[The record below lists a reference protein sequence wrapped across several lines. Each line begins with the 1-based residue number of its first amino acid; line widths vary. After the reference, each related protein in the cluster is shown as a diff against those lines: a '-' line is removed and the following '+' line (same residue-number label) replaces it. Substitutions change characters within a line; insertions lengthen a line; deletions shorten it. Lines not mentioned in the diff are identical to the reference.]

1 MDLSKYNVRSI
12 FSSAIGILILS
23 LGISINKGSVL
34 GMDTYTG
41 MNTTVADY
49 FNMSLGNYQLVLNVI
64 LLLSMFVFG
73 RYLLGLGTV
82 LNMVLVGYLV
92 EFFIK
97 MFDGTVLSFDVEK
110 SLVVRLLL
118 LVVGTLILCL
128 GASLYMTADL
138 GVAPYDALSIMMS
151 DHIEKLPFSVAR
163 IITDV
168 ICVIVGL
175 IFGTFLGSYPF
186 GTIIGL
192 GTVLT
197 AFGTGPFIDFF
208 NKTISAWI
216 VGKKQIE
223 GGNYENSEV

>member
-1 MDLSKYNVRSI
+1 MDFSKYNIRSI
-12 FSSAIGILILS
+12 LSSAIGVIILS

-49 FNMSLGNYQLVLNVI
+49 FKLSLGNYQLILNII
-64 LLLSMFVFG
+64 LLLSMFLFG

-82 LNMVLVGYLV
+82 LNMVFVGYLV
-92 EFFIK
+92 DFFLK

-110 SLVVRLLL
+110 PMWVRVVLLL
-118 LVVGTLILCL
+118 VGTLILCL

-138 GVAPYDALSIMMS
+138 GVAPYDALAIMIS
-151 DHIEKLPFSVAR
+151 DHSKKISFSVAR
-163 IITDV
+163 ITTDV

-175 IFGTFLGSYPF
+175 IFGTVLGPYPF
-186 GTIIGL
+186 GAIIGI

-216 VGKKQIE
+216 VGNKSKE
-223 GGNYENSEV
+223 A

>member
-1 MDLSKYNVRSI
+1 MDLSKYNVRSV
-12 FSSAIGILILS
+12 FSSALGIIILS

-41 MNTTVADY
+41 MNTTVSTY
-49 FNMSLGNYQLVLNVI
+49 FNMSLGNYQLILNVI

-82 LNMVLVGYLV
+82 LNMVFVGYLV
-92 EFFIK
+92 DFFLK
-97 MFDGTVLSFDVEK
+97 QFDNTILSFEVEK
-110 SLVVRLLL
+110 SIWIRLIL
-118 LVVGTLILCL
+118 LVIGTLILCL

-138 GVAPYDALSIMMS
+138 GVAPYDALAIMIS
-151 DHIEKLPFSVAR
+151 DHFEKIPFSLAR
-163 IITDV
+163 IGTDV

-175 IFGTFLGSYPF
+175 IFGTVLGNYAF

-216 VGKKQIE
+216 VGNKSE
-223 GGNYENSEV
+223 GAEK

>member
-1 MDLSKYNVRSI
+1 MNLNKYNFRSI
-12 FSSAIGILILS
+12 FSSALGIIILS

-49 FNMSLGNYQLVLNVI
+49 FNMSLGNFQLILNVI

-82 LNMVLVGYLV
+82 LNMVFVGYLV
-92 EFFIK
+92 DFFLK
-97 MFDGTVLSFDVEK
+97 MFDGTILSFDVEK
-110 SLVVRLLL
+110 SLWIRFLL
-118 LVVGTLILCL
+118 LVIGTIILCL

-138 GVAPYDALSIMMS
+138 GVAPYDALAIMMS
-151 DHIEKLPFSVAR
+151 DHIEKLSFSVAR

-168 ICVIVGL
+168 VCVIVGL
-175 IFGTFLGSYPF
+175 IFGTVLGSYPF
-186 GTIIGL
+186 GTIIGI

-197 AFGTGPFIDFF
+197 AFGTGPFIGFF
-208 NKTISAWI
+208 NKTIS
-216 VGKKQIE
+216 
-223 GGNYENSEV
+223 

>member
-1 MDLSKYNVRSI
+1 MNLNKYNFRSI
-12 FSSAIGILILS
+12 FSSALGIIILS

-49 FNMSLGNYQLVLNVI
+49 FNMSLGNFQLILNVI

-82 LNMVLVGYLV
+82 LNMVFVGYLV
-92 EFFIK
+92 DFFLK
-97 MFDGTVLSFDVEK
+97 MFDGTILSFDVEK
-110 SLVVRLLL
+110 SLWIRFLL
-118 LVVGTLILCL
+118 LVIGTIILCL

-138 GVAPYDALSIMMS
+138 GVAPYDALAIMMS
-151 DHIEKLPFSVAR
+151 DHIEKLSFSVAR

-168 ICVIVGL
+168 VCVIVGL
-175 IFGTFLGSYPF
+175 IFGTVLGSYPF
-186 GTIIGL
+186 GTIIGI

-197 AFGTGPFIDFF
+197 AFGTGPFIGFF

-216 VGKKQIE
+216 VGKSNKE
-223 GGNYENSEV
+223 AE

>member
-1 MDLSKYNVRSI
+1 MNLNKYNFRSI
-12 FSSAIGILILS
+12 FSSALGIIILS

-49 FNMSLGNYQLVLNVI
+49 FNMSLGNFQLILNVI

-82 LNMVLVGYLV
+82 LNMVFVGYLV
-92 EFFIK
+92 DFFLK
-97 MFDGTVLSFDVEK
+97 MFDGTILSFDVEK
-110 SLVVRLLL
+110 SLWIRFLL
-118 LVVGTLILCL
+118 LVIGTIILCL

-138 GVAPYDALSIMMS
+138 GVAPYDALAIMMS
-151 DHIEKLPFSVAR
+151 DHIEKLSFSVAR

-168 ICVIVGL
+168 VCVIVGL
-175 IFGTFLGSYPF
+175 IFGTVLGSYPF
-186 GTIIGL
+186 GTIIGI

-197 AFGTGPFIDFF
+197 ALGTGPFIGFF

-216 VGKKQIE
+216 VGK
-223 GGNYENSEV
+223 GNKEAE

>member
-12 FSSAIGILILS
+12 FSSALGIVILS

-41 MNTTVADY
+41 MNTTVSTY
-49 FNMSLGNYQLVLNVI
+49 FDMSLGNYQLVLNII

-82 LNMVLVGYLV
+82 LNMVFVGYLV
-92 EFFIK
+92 DFFLK
-97 MFDGTVLSFDVEK
+97 LFDGTILSFDVEK
-110 SLVVRLLL
+110 SIWVRLILL
-118 LVVGTLILCL
+118 IAGTIILCL

-138 GVAPYDALSIMMS
+138 GVAPYDALAIMMS
-151 DHIEKLPFSVAR
+151 DHIKGLPFSIAR

-175 IFGTFLGSYPF
+175 IFGTVLGSYAF
-186 GTIIGL
+186 GTIIGI

-216 VGKKQIE
+216 VGKNQMVETKQKE
-223 GGNYENSEV
+223 A